1 MANLTHLFHIE
12 QKVMCNTEL
21 GLLWGTVKE
30 VFSDH
35 ILVDIPEIS
44 DHMWYEE
51 GWNLDEVYPEYNFED
66 RDHDDKY
73 EQQYVTKYD
82 VYTQSELL

>member
-66 RDHDDKY
+66 RDPNDKY
-73 EQQYVTKYD
+73 EQQYVIKYD
-82 VYTQSELL
+82 IYSQSELL